1 MLYPIVGDAYGDSN
15 DELHL
20 IDKENFSLARFQISR
35 KHLRSFFLDTLRL
48 HVTGGRGGAGLPHY
62 GGLGGAGGNV
72 YFVAKENITLKDVAT
87 KLKVEQIHADPGTD
101 SSKRGIIGTPG
112 QDKII
117 SVPCGV
123 GVYNENNVLLGIIS

>member
-1 MLYPIVGDAYGDSN
+1 
-15 DELHL
+15 
-20 IDKENFSLARFQISR
+20 
-35 KHLRSFFLDTLRL
+35 LRSVFLDTLRL

-72 YFVAKENITLKDVAT
+72 YFVAKENVTLKDVAT
-87 KLKVEQIHADPGTD
+87 KLKAEQIYADPGTD

-123 GVYNENNVLLGIIS
+123 GVYNENNILLGITHYHNVSCLYSVDLVDLCFFFTTFFLFFRFFD